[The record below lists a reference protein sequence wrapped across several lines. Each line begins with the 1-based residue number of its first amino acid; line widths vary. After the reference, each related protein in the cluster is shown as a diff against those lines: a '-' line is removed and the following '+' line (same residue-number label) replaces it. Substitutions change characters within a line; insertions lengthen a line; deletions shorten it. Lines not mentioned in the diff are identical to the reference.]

1 MIKEL
6 KRKQNLLSEIAAELY
21 GDLWIMNEKFWD
33 SPTERELREVTMQ
46 LIELGVT
53 VEPTEE
59 QEELAKKIAKKFG
72 FELEDED

>member
-21 GDLWIMNEKFWD
+21 GDLWIMNEKFWG
-33 SPTERELREVTMQ
+33 SPTEKELREVTMQ
-46 LIELGVT
+46 MIDLGHTIE
-53 VEPTEE
+53 PSEE

-72 FELEDED
+72 FELDNED

>member
-21 GDLWIMNEKFWD
+21 GDLWIMNEKFWG
-33 SPTERELREVTMQ
+33 SPTEKELREVTMQ
-46 LIELGVT
+46 MIDLGHTIE
-53 VEPTEE
+53 PSEE

>member
-6 KRKQNLLSEIAAELY
+6 KEKQNLLSEIAAELY
-21 GDLWIMNEKFWD
+21 GDLWIMNEKFWG
-33 SPTERELREVTMQ
+33 SPTEKELREVTMQ
-46 LIELGVT
+46 MIDLGHT
-53 VEPTEE
+53 IEPTEE

>member
-21 GDLWIMNEKFWD
+21 GDLWIMNEKFWG
-33 SPTERELREVTMQ
+33 SPTENELREVTMQ
-46 LIELGVT
+46 LIDLGET
-53 VEPTEE
+53 VEPTEA

>member
-6 KRKQNLLSEIAAELY
+6 KEKQNLIGEIAAVLY
-21 GDLWIMNEKFWD
+21 GDLWIMNDKFWG
-33 SPTERELREVTMQ
+33 SPTEQELREVTMQ
-46 LIELGVT
+46 LIDLGET

-72 FELEDED
+72 FELDNED

>member
-6 KRKQNLLSEIAAELY
+6 KEKQNLLSEIAAELY
-21 GDLWIMNEKFWD
+21 GDLWIMNEKFWG
-33 SPTERELREVTMQ
+33 SPTEKELREVTMQ
-46 LIELGVT
+46 MIDLGHTIE
-53 VEPTEE
+53 PSEE